1 MSSFDD
7 NYGSVSRDSIIK
19 IENLTR
25 KCNGVVKENSRL
37 KKRNEF
43 LEENATEMAQKA
55 ADQAAS
61 AVKNEM

>member
-7 NYGSVSRDSIIK
+7 NYGSVSRASIIK

-37 KKRNEF
+37 KNPSLGF
-43 LEENATEMAQKA
+43 STMNL
-55 ADQAAS
+55 S
-61 AVKNEM
+61 Y